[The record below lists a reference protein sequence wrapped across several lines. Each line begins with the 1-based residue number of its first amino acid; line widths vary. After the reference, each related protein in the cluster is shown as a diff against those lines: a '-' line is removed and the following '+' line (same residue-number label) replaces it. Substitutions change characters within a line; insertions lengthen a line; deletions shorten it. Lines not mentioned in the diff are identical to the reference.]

1 MQILIGNKIN
11 QRKAGAVLSYVSMG
25 LGYLISLIYTPIML
39 RLLGRSEYGLFNL
52 VAAVVAYLGL
62 LNFGFSSA
70 YMRYYSRFRVNN
82 DEENIAR
89 LNGMFLLVFSV
100 IGLIALLAG
109 SFFVLYVDL
118 ILGDKLTLNEL
129 SKAQILMAIMVFNI
143 ALSFPTTVFNVHIV
157 ANEEYIFQKLLQMI
171 KVVLNPLM
179 VLPVLF
185 LGYGSIGMVAMITIL
200 NIAVEVSNA
209 IFCFNKLKIRFNFR
223 NFDFALMREM
233 IVFSSYIFIN
243 MIVDQVNWSVDRF
256 ILGRFHGTI
265 AVALY
270 GLAAQINIYYMSIS
284 SAISNV
290 FIPRVHRLVAID
302 DDNRELNGLFTRV
315 GRIQFLLLA
324 MICSGFIFFG
334 RPFLNL
340 WAGSDYDDAF
350 YILLILIIPVT
361 IPLIQILGIY
371 IQRAKNMHKF
381 RSWTY
386 LFIAMA
392 NIGISIPLARL
403 YGGIGAALGT
413 GLALLI
419 GNGFIMNWYNHVKV
433 GLDMKYFWTQIF
445 KIVPALLPVITI
457 GIFINLYVDLYRLPL
472 FIIFGSIYVISFCLS
487 MWFFGM
493 NKYEKDLIGK
503 PVKKTILKIKAHWK

>member
-1 MQILIGNKIN
+1 MQILIGKKIN
-11 QRKAGAVLSYVSMG
+11 QLKAGAVLSYVSMG

-39 RLLGRSEYGLFNL
+39 RLLGRSEYGLYNL

-70 YMRYYSRFRVNN
+70 YMRYYSKFKVND

-89 LNGMFLLVFSV
+89 LNGMFLLVFSL
-100 IGLIALLAG
+100 IGLIALVAG

-129 SKAQILMAIMVFNI
+129 SRAQILMAIMVFNI
-143 ALSFPTTVFNVHIV
+143 ALSFPATVFNVHIV
-157 ANEEYIFQKLLQMI
+157 ANEEYIFLKLMQMI
-171 KVVLNPLM
+171 KVVFNPLL

-185 LGYGSIGMVAMITIL
+185 LGYGSIGMVAMITIS
-200 NIAVEVSNA
+200 NIAVEVSNTV
-209 IFCFNKLKIRFNFR
+209 FCFRILKIRFNFR
-223 NFDFALMREM
+223 NFDFTLMREM
-233 IVFSSYIFIN
+233 IIFSSYIFIN

-256 ILGRFHGTI
+256 ILGRFHGTV

-270 GLAAQINIYYMSIS
+270 GLAAQINIYYMSLS

-290 FIPRVHRLVAID
+290 FVPRIHRLVAKT
-302 DDNRELNGLFTRV
+302 DDNLELSGLFTRV
-315 GRIQFLLLA
+315 GRIQFILLS
-324 MICSGFIFFG
+324 MICSGFILFG

-340 WAGSDYDDAF
+340 WAGSDYDDAY
-350 YILLILIIPVT
+350 YILLILIVPVT

-386 LFIAMA
+386 LFIAIA
-392 NIGISIPLARL
+392 NIGISIPLARQ
-403 YGGIGAALGT
+403 YSGIGAALGT
-413 GLALLI
+413 GFALLI
-419 GNGFIMNWYNHVKV
+419 GNGLIMNWYNHFKV
-433 GLDMKYFWTQIF
+433 GLDMKYFWIQIF
-445 KIVPALLPVITI
+445 KIALALTPAFLI
-457 GIFINLYVDLYRLPL
+457 GILINLYVDLYRLPL
-472 FIIFGSIYVISFCLS
+472 LIIFGSAYVVLFSLS
-487 MWFFGM
+487 MWFLGM

-503 PVKKTILKIKAHWK
+503 PVLKTFLKIKSHWE